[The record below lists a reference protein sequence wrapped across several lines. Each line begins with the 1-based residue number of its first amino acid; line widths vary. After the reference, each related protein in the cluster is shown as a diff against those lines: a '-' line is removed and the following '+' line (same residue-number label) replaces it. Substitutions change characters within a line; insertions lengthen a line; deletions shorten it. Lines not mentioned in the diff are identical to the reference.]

1 MESKTFTV
9 PNISCGHCVHTV
21 QMEVGDIAGV
31 KSVKAE
37 QDTKQVFV
45 EWDEPATWDQIK
57 ALLTE
62 INYAPA

>member
-1 MESKTFTV
+1 
-9 PNISCGHCVHTV
+9 
-21 QMEVGDIAGV
+21 MEVGDIAGV